1 MELDASGQITQIVL
15 EEGDTLTFGN
25 SAFVWEQVY
34 APAGDYLVGF
44 MVNDMDG
51 NVVQQYAQ
59 IKVE

>member
-1 MELDASGQITQIVL
+1 IVL

-44 MVNDMDG
+44 LVNDMDG